1 METNDS
7 EKFIEELFEIYNY
20 AITKPL
26 YKNHPQTREYIEATI
41 ERKNEIIKSLRKIKN
56 IKENIYSEPVIEC
69 INQYIKTEMDY
80 YTPGIRGIGRITTSP
95 PRFGGY
101 FAKFLIRLTQ
111 KEINIIDEVISNI
124 VQGGYKNHLMF
135 ELLHKERI
143 LLKPKGFSYNSLYEK
158 WIPLIYGTNMTFN
171 ASEPVQEILND
182 SRVNSGIYFFYRISE
197 ETNFPKKFLN
207 TKKLFGKGWLQT
219 IIQYYVDA
227 GFILRYTELFAD

>member
-1 METNDS
+1 MEKNGS
-7 EKFIEELFEIYNY
+7 KKFIEELFAIYNY

-26 YKNHPQTREYIEATI
+26 YKTHPQTREYIEATN
-41 ERKNEIIKSLRKIKN
+41 ELKNEIRRNLNKIKN
-56 IKENIYSEPVIEC
+56 IKENIYDESVIRC
-69 INQYIKTEMDY
+69 INQYVKTEMDY

-101 FAKFLIRLTQ
+101 FAKFLQKLTQ
-111 KEINIIDEVISNI
+111 SEINIIDEVISNI
-124 VQGGYKNHLMF
+124 VHGGYKNHLLF
-135 ELLHKERI
+135 ELLRKEKI
-143 LLKPKGFSYNSLYEK
+143 LLEPKGFSYNSLYEK

-171 ASEPVQEILND
+171 ASEPVKEILTD
-182 SRVNSGIYFFYRISE
+182 SRVNSSIYFFYRISE

-207 TKKLFGKGWLQT
+207 IKKISGKGWLQT